1 MAMARAAWLGVLEE
15 EKTQGQGQEV
25 VVVVVAEKEK
35 TMVKSVH
42 GKFLLPP
49 VLPLPPQPLRCGL
62 VASGGGSSSNALAR

>member
-1 MAMARAAWLGVLEE
+1 MLEE
-15 EKTQGQGQEV
+15 EKTQGQGQE

-42 GKFLLPP
+42 GKFLLSP
-49 VLPLPPQPLRCGL
+49 VLPLPPQPLQCGL